1 MNKIAIVTGGS
12 RGIGKAVALAAAAAG
27 YDVAISYRQDCGAAD
42 DVVQR
47 VRALGRRGLAVAADS
62 ADEGAV
68 VHLFAEVDRQLGAVS
83 ALVNN
88 AGIVGGSGRVEEMT
102 AEEVSRVLAI
112 NVTGCFIAAREA
124 VKRMSTR
131 HGGRGGAIVNI
142 SSAAA
147 RLGSPGEFVH
157 YAASK
162 GAIDTFTIG
171 LAREVAN
178 EGIRVNAVRP
188 GMIDT
193 EIHASSG
200 SPERVAKI
208 IPTVPMRRIGTPE
221 EVAQTILWLLSEGAS
236 YVTGAVVDV
245 SGGR

>member
-27 YDVAISYRQDCGAAD
+27 YDVAISYRQDRGAAD

-68 VHLFAEVDRQLGAVS
+68 VHLFPEVDRQLGAVS

-236 YVTGAVVDV
+236 YVTGAIVDV

>member
-1 MNKIAIVTGGS
+1 VSRIAIVTGGS
-12 RGIGKAVALAAAAAG
+12 RGIGKAAALAAAAAG
-27 YDVAISYRQDCGAAD
+27 YDVAISFRQDRGAAE
-42 DVVQR
+42 DVVQQ
-47 VRALGRRGLAVAADS
+47 VRARGRRGLAVAADS

-68 VHLFAEVDRQLGAVS
+68 SHLFAEVDRQLGAVS

-88 AGIVGGSGRVEEMT
+88 AGIVGGSGRVEDIT
-102 AEEVSRVLAI
+102 AEEVSRVLAV
-112 NVTGCFIAAREA
+112 NVVGCFTAAREA

-131 HGGRGGAIVNI
+131 HGGHGGAIVNI

-171 LAREVAN
+171 LAREVAD

-193 EIHASSG
+193 EIHSSSG
-200 SPERVAKI
+200 TPERVAKI
-208 IPTVPMRRIGTPE
+208 VPTVPMKRIGTPE
-221 EVAQTILWLLSEGAS
+221 EVAQAILWLLSDDAA
-236 YVTGAVVDV
+236 YVTGAILDV
-245 SGGR
+245 AGGR